1 MGDSSIE
8 TGDVKIGN
16 INSSLEVLCSG
27 ISIVFSKHSSKK
39 LAPVAQ
45 VDFSERFVYQSTSI
59 YHHFSKI
66 LRQCMGNAASE
77 VVNSGSKLA
86 FTSSPASHYP
96 PDWFVPKQVYPK
108 KWFIPV

>member
-45 VDFSERFVYQSTSI
+45 VDFSERSVYQSTSI

-77 VVNSGSKLA
+77 VVNSGRKVGLYFRSCFVNQCLA
-86 FTSSPASHYP
+86 YTPIKRIRVA
-96 PDWFVPKQVYPK
+96 Q
-108 KWFIPV
+108 